1 MRPILPRL
9 SPNSE
14 SRGFFGKGK
23 NNRTRAKMGGRFIGE
38 AIQTDAA
45 SNPGNSGGPL
55 LDLSGRLIGVNSQIV
70 SASGT
75 LSRHFGNV

>member
-1 MRPILPRL
+1 
-9 SPNSE
+9 
-14 SRGFFGKGK
+14 
-23 NNRTRAKMGGRFIGE
+23 
-38 AIQTDAA
+38 TDAA

-75 LSRHFGNV
+75 LSRHFGNVIKAFW